1 VFVATTT
8 GMYNLV
14 TIMVAED
21 ADTLNAIIEV

>member
-8 GMYNLV
+8 GAYNLV